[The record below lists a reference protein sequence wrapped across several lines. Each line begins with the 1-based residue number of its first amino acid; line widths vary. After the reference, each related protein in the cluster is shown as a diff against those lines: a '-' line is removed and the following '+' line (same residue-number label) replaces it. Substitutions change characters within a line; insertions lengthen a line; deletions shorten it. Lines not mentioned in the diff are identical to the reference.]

1 MNLEY
6 SESILADSIILDEQ
20 HEISLHELAELS
32 GMTSEELYH
41 LVDNGVLIPINPE
54 AAIWQFNSHY
64 VISIRTL
71 CRLKQDFEL
80 ETNSLALMLIFLERI
95 RTLEDQLNED

>member
-1 MNLEY
+1 MNLDY
-6 SESILADSIILDEQ
+6 SKSILAESIILDEK
-20 HEISLHELAELS
+20 HEIPLHELAELS
-32 GMTSEELYH
+32 GMTSEDLYQ
-41 LVDNGVLIPINPE
+41 LVDNGVLIPNNPK

-64 VISIRTL
+64 VITIRTL

-95 RTLEDQLNED
+95 RTLEHKLNGD